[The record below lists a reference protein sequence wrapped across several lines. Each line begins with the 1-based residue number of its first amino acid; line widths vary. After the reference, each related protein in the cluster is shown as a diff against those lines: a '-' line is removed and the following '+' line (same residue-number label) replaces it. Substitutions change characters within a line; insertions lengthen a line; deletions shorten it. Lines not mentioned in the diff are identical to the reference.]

1 MEIKLPRITDADI
14 LDISNEFENDLIA
27 YYKLLET
34 EVLNIIENSELDEIV
49 NKVEDLFGG

>member
-27 YYKLLET
+27 YYKLL
-34 EVLNIIENSELDEIV
+34 
-49 NKVEDLFGG
+49 GGI